1 MSAKVALITGSTS
14 GIGLGVAMHM
24 ARQGFDVCINGF
36 GDSTEIENIRNT
48 IATESGQ
55 KVIYHG
61 ADLTSREQIEDLFS
75 TIESTFGRLD
85 VLINNAGIQF
95 VSPIDEFPVEKWQ
108 KIIDL
113 NLTSNFHT
121 TQLALPLMKK
131 QGWGRIVNIASAH
144 GLVASPFKS
153 AYVAAKH
160 GVLGLTKTVALEVA
174 NQNITVNAICPG
186 YVRTPL
192 VENQLEDTAKARG
205 ISKEEVLKEVIVK
218 AQPTERFIEVSE
230 VAELTHFLC
239 TDGAKSMTGCSYSMD
254 GGWTAK

>member
-113 NLTSNFHT
+113 NLTSN
-121 TQLALPLMKK
+121 L
-131 QGWGRIVNIASAH
+131 N
-144 GLVASPFKS
+144 
-153 AYVAAKH
+153 
-160 GVLGLTKTVALEVA
+160 
-174 NQNITVNAICPG
+174 
-186 YVRTPL
+186 
-192 VENQLEDTAKARG
+192 
-205 ISKEEVLKEVIVK
+205 
-218 AQPTERFIEVSE
+218 
-230 VAELTHFLC
+230 
-239 TDGAKSMTGCSYSMD
+239 
-254 GGWTAK
+254 